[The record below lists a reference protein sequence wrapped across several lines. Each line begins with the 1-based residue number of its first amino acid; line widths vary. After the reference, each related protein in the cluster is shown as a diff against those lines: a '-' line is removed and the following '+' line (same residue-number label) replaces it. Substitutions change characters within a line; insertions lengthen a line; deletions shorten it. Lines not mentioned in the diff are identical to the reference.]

1 MLGRNL
7 NLAALKALAKRN
19 FGSSTRLK
27 NYINGEWI
35 DAPIAYTQTN
45 PATCELVS
53 EIPETP
59 KDQFDLAVSSAETA
73 FKTWSQTSV
82 MHRAR
87 FMMQYQQ
94 LLRDNMDRLAYA
106 VYEEQGKTL
115 SDAKGSIIRGIE
127 VVEHSLSIPSLMMG
141 ETTGNVATDM
151 DTFSYRV
158 PLGVCAGIAP
168 FNFPAMIPLWM
179 YPLAITAGNTY
190 VFKPSE
196 RVAKTSS
203 ILIELLEQC
212 NLPKG
217 VVNMV
222 HGGRDTVNNICRD
235 PTIRAISFVGSNQGG
250 EYIFAEGTKHGKR
263 VQANMGAKNHGVIM
277 PDANKE
283 DCLNAMVGASMGAS
297 GQRCMALSTVVMVG
311 DTHKWIPDLVEKV
324 RGLKVGDGKLPDTD
338 VGPMTHKG
346 LQQNVLRLIQSAK
359 DEGASIVLDGSGFVH
374 PQYPEGNW
382 VGPTVIDN
390 VTTDMTVYKEEVF
403 GPVLVI
409 LRAKDL
415 TEALDIINNNQW
427 GNGTAIFTRSGA
439 SARRF
444 SNEVACGQ
452 IGINVPIPVPLPMFS
467 FTGNKASI
475 RGDLNFYGKA
485 GVNFVTEWKTITS
498 KWPKKDEARALDMGM
513 PTMD

>member
-1 MLGRNL
+1 MLSTKLNLCNL
-7 NLAALKALAKRN
+7 NSLLNRS

-27 NYINGEWI
+27 NYINGKWV
-35 DAPIAYTQTN
+35 DAPIMYTQTN

-59 KDQFDLAVSSAETA
+59 KDQFDLAVNSAEVA

-87 FMMQYQQ
+87 FMMKYQQ
-94 LLRDNMDRLAYA
+94 LLRDNMDRLAFA

-115 SDAKGSIIRGIE
+115 SDAKGSITRGIE
-127 VVEHSLSIPSLMMG
+127 CVEHSLSTATLMMG

-151 DTFSYRV
+151 DTYSYRV

-179 YPLAITAGNTY
+179 FPLAITCGNTY
-190 VFKPSE
+190 IFKPSE

-203 ILIELLEQC
+203 ILIELLEEC
-212 NLPKG
+212 NLPPG

-222 HGGRDTVNNICRD
+222 HGSRDTVNNICRD

-250 EYIFAEGTKHGKR
+250 EYIFSEGTKHGKR

-283 DCLNAMVGASMGAS
+283 DCLNALVGASMGAS

-311 DTHKWIPDLVEKV
+311 DTHKWIPDLVDKI
-324 RGLKVGDGKLPDTD
+324 RTLKVDDGKLAHTD
-338 VGPMTHKG
+338 IGPMTHKG
-346 LQQNVLRLIQSAK
+346 LQENVLRLIQTAK
-359 DEGASIVLDGSGFVH
+359 DEGATVSLDGSGFRH
-374 PQYPEGNW
+374 PVYPEGNW
-382 VGPTVIDN
+382 VGPTVVDN
-390 VTTDMTVYKEEVF
+390 VTTDMTIYKEEVF

-415 TEALDIINNNQW
+415 DEALHIIN
-427 GNGTAIFTRSGA
+427 
-439 SARRF
+439 
-444 SNEVACGQ
+444 
-452 IGINVPIPVPLPMFS
+452 
-467 FTGNKASI
+467 K
-475 RGDLNFYGKA
+475 
-485 GVNFVTEWKTITS
+485 
-498 KWPKKDEARALDMGM
+498 
-513 PTMD
+513 